1 MSSLRNL
8 FRTCLRAQFTHES
21 STPLNY
27 RNHLVHHGAF
37 LPYRRCQNATR
48 FSTHS
53 GRRSLEVDSD
63 IISQQILLSN
73 TDRPSSSR
81 RQKKK
86 QDQTDATRKPKRTA
100 NTAKPPARA
109 GSKSTQKRSSGSS
122 HTKTHSAT
130 DRAPLQPKPKKKL
143 EGWQIQKAALKDKFQ
158 DGWNPTKKLSPDA
171 LEGIR
176 HLHSIAPEKFTTPV
190 LAEQF
195 EVSPEAIRR
204 ILKSK
209 WRATEEELN
218 NRRERW
224 ERRHDRI
231 WNHLTQLGL
240 RPPTRRTTPSD
251 DVSILYEKRGDERK

>member
-1 MSSLRNL
+1 MSSLRTL
-8 FRTCLRAQFTHES
+8 FRTCLRTQSVHES
-21 STPLNY
+21 HALLNG
-27 RNHLVHHGAF
+27 RNHLIPHGTF
-37 LPYRRCQNATR
+37 LPYRRCQNATQ

-53 GRRSLEVDSD
+53 GRRTPEVDPE
-63 IISQQILLSN
+63 IISQQILMSN

-100 NTAKPPARA
+100 NTAKSQSRT
-109 GSKSTQKRSSGSS
+109 GSKSTEKRSSGFSR
-122 HTKTHSAT
+122 TNKHSET
-130 DRAPLQPKPKKKL
+130 DRAPLQAKSKKKP

-176 HLHSIAPEKFTTPV
+176 HLHSIAPERFTTPV
-190 LAEQF
+190 LAKQF

-209 WRATEEELN
+209 WRATEEQLN
-218 NRRERW
+218 DRRERW

-231 WNHLTQLGL
+231 WSHLTQLGL
-240 RPPTRRTTPSD
+240 RPPTNSTTLD
-251 DVSILYEKRGDERK
+251 DVGILYEKRGGEKK